1 MFDVCRVSGGTD
13 VFIRN
18 SMKNIIKRLTVEENH
33 STVFQGPG
41 ADKTELSG
49 AIKRVK
55 IKSFFKTF
63 PDLQA
68 ALLRTTK
75 ELLGCLLVRKTG
87 DQPAF
92 ARTCCGGGRGC
103 R

>member
-1 MFDVCRVSGGTD
+1 MFDVCHASAGTD

-49 AIKRVK
+49 GAIKRVK
-55 IKSFFKTF
+55 LYFLKKNNPGSAGVYHLTRNSK
-63 PDLQA
+63 A
-68 ALLRTTK
+68 A
-75 ELLGCLLVRKTG
+75 VRPSAG
-87 DQPAF
+87 QE
-92 ARTCCGGGRGC
+92 G
-103 R
+103 

>member
-1 MFDVCRVSGGTD
+1 MFDVCRVSGGAD

-49 AIKRVK
+49 AAINRAK
-55 IKSFFKTF
+55 IMSFF
-63 PDLQA
+63 
-68 ALLRTTK
+68 
-75 ELLGCLLVRKTG
+75 
-87 DQPAF
+87 
-92 ARTCCGGGRGC
+92 
-103 R
+103 

>member
-1 MFDVCRVSGGTD
+1 MFDVCHVSGGTD

-49 AIKRVK
+49 GAIKRVK
-55 IKSFFKTF
+55 IRTF
-63 PDLQA
+63 
-68 ALLRTTK
+68 
-75 ELLGCLLVRKTG
+75 
-87 DQPAF
+87 
-92 ARTCCGGGRGC
+92 
-103 R
+103 